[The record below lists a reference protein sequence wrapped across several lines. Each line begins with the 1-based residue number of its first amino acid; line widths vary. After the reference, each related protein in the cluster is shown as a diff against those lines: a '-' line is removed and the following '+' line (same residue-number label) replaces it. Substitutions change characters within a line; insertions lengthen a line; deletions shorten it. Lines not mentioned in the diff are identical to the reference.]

1 MTWLGPPGQ
10 VHAVIAKTWAQG
22 ALSVSLN
29 PPSGGDI
36 SISAQR
42 DDSTNKLVIRLVN
55 TNAKKANITLL
66 INGFTLS
73 SNSVQVTTISG
84 TDLTQ
89 TNNPSNPLAIS
100 PIVSFLNFGNGI
112 NNITVVG
119 YSASTLVLAGSPGT
133 PGTL

>member
-22 ALSVSLN
+22 ALSVSSN

-73 SNSVQVTTISG
+73 SNTVH
-84 TDLTQ
+84 
-89 TNNPSNPLAIS
+89 NN
-100 PIVSFLNFGNGI
+100 
-112 NNITVVG
+112 
-119 YSASTLVLAGSPGT
+119 
-133 PGTL
+133 

>member
-89 TNNPSNPLAIS
+89 TNTPSNPLAIS
-100 PIVSFLNFGNGI
+100 PIVSFLNFGNGV

-119 YSASTLVLAGSPGT
+119 YSATTLVLTGT